1 MLNALNMET
10 SHFAKIYLTS
20 ANLAFSSLITNIA
33 TSVRVK
39 LRVRIK
45 FMRLPLLNEVQQFH
59 LDKLLIDMSLSNS
72 VVLKWLNALRIL
84 DIISTTL
91 WESPI
96 QPAEC

>member
-1 MLNALNMET
+1 
-10 SHFAKIYLTS
+10 
-20 ANLAFSSLITNIA
+20 
-33 TSVRVK
+33 
-39 LRVRIK
+39 
-45 FMRLPLLNEVQQFH
+45 MRLPLLDEVQQFH
-59 LDKLLIDMSLSNS
+59 LDKLLIDVSLSNS